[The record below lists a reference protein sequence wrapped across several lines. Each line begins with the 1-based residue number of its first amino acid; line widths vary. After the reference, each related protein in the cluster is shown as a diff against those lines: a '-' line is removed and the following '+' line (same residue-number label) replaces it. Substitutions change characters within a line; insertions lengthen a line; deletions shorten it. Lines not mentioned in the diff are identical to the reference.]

1 MSILERL
8 EELGLTLP
16 EPPQPAGSYVP
27 ALKSGNLLFLSGIL
41 PFKDGRLLFEGI
53 VGEEVSIEDAQE
65 ASKQVVL
72 NALAIVDAAEGLNN
86 IVRVVRMNGYIAS
99 SKGFYRHPEVLNPA
113 SELLRDIFGEV
124 GVHTRIAV
132 GVYSLPLNSPVEMD
146 FIFQVA
152 TVR

>member
-1 MSILERL
+1 L

-41 PFKDGRLLFEGI
+41 PFRDGRLLFEG
-53 VGEEVSIEDAQE
+53 VVDEEVGIEDAQE

-72 NALAIVDAAEGLNN
+72 NALSIVNAAEGLNN

-113 SELLRDIFGEV
+113 SELLKDIFGQG

>member
-41 PFKDGRLLFEGI
+41 PFRDGRLLFEGV

-86 IVRVVRMNGYIAS
+86 IGRVVRMNGYIAS
-99 SKGFYRHPEVLNPA
+99 AKDFYRHPEVLNPA
-113 SELLRDIFGEV
+113 SELLRDIFGEE

-152 TVR
+152 TV